1 MNKEKRRGSTVVKH
15 LGIALSLCLMA
26 FSGMATAQNAG
37 PQPPQSSAQNVTNGS
52 TELVDTGSY
61 SFSLS
66 HRGTCSHHGGVDAWL
81 TSEPG
86 WAS

>member
-1 MNKEKRRGSTVVKH
+1 MVKH

-26 FSGMATAQNAG
+26 LSGIAAAQNTVL
-37 PQPPQSSAQNVTNGS
+37 PPPQGSAQSVTNGS

-66 HRGTCSHHGGVDAWL
+66 HRGTCSHHGGVL
-81 TSEPG
+81 RRL
-86 WAS
+86 